1 MDARIDLVASARINR
16 FRLAI
21 RHPAFTQNLMTIW

>member
-1 MDARIDLVASARINR
+1 MDARIDLVASVRIDR

-21 RHPAFTQNLMTIW
+21 RHPTFAQNLMTIW